1 MNWCFAVIN
10 GRLAELFFHKNR
22 GRLCFLGHCY
32 VKRRNYSTIKEREMI
47 DKDVKKNRFSY
58 KREKYLTLT

>member
-1 MNWCFAVIN
+1 
-10 GRLAELFFHKNR
+10 
-22 GRLCFLGHCY
+22 